1 MQLQINYMRKLILL
15 ALSVVIFSGFI
26 VHVNGQVN
34 PSQINVNTLTD
45 SQIRQ
50 IAEQVNSR
58 GLTMDQAAALA
69 RAQGA
74 TPDQV
79 DQVLRRIQELRFTQ
93 GESISSP
100 SATIVQ
106 STESDR
112 EAFSFK
118 AETAAS
124 AKAKRIFGFN
134 LFNSENLTF
143 EPSINIPTPQNYV
156 MGIGDELV
164 INVWGASQ
172 NVYNLKVDQNGTVN
186 IPDIGPVSLLGM
198 SFEEGRSL
206 LKRRLMAIYSG
217 MSGAYPNTWAEVSL
231 SNLRSIKVNVVGDVL
246 VPGTYTL
253 PATASVFNA
262 LYLSGGPGENGS
274 FRNVQVIRDNKV
286 IQILD
291 VYDFLISGNTT
302 GNIVLREQD
311 IIFIPTYTK
320 RIETTG
326 NFKRSA
332 IFELKENETMADLI
346 RYAGGFNDEAYT
358 SMVTVERITA
368 TQRRVNDVPS
378 DLFDS
383 FLLQNGDKVN
393 AGEIIDR
400 FDNRVTIQGAVFRP
414 GTYELT
420 PGLTLSGLIDKADGV
435 RENVFS
441 NRGLLVRL
449 QDDLTPMNISFSV
462 SDILRGIGDI
472 ALQRED
478 AVVIMHLDSLREERY
493 IRIMGQVQEP
503 GSFPY
508 HDNFT
513 LQDLILM
520 AKGFTEAASES
531 FIEVSR
537 RNSYAKASGLTQE
550 MVTLHRFD
558 VSRDLTLEKQEGNF
572 ILQPFDYVYVRRAP
586 SYFTQRSVIITG
598 EVMYPGDY
606 SIGSKNERVSDL
618 LKRAGGLTPDAYVK
632 GAMMIRAPRNLKQI
646 MGVLENLVEDS
657 LIQSARSKY
666 EVDKLELRLAD
677 ILKNPSSSYNY
688 VLKEGDQI
696 IIPEVTEEIRVAGE
710 ILNPIALAYQP
721 GKNARFYIDRAGGF
735 SSHAQKGKVYV
746 INSDGTSRVTRSFIV
761 RNYPDVEQGAQI
773 VVPQKPIRESNT
785 AQWLGI
791 ASTMSSL
798 TIAIATLFRVL

>member
-1 MQLQINYMRKLILL
+1 MGKLILL
-15 ALSVVIFSGFI
+15 TLSVIILSGII
-26 VHVNGQVN
+26 VQVNGQVN

-50 IAEQVNSR
+50 IADQVNSR

-74 TPDQV
+74 TSQQV
-79 DQVLRRIQELRFTQ
+79 DQVLRRIQEIQSGQ
-93 GESISSP
+93 GQTIPSP
-100 SATIVQ
+100 F
-106 STESDR
+106 STTEQGFEFDR
-112 EAFSFK
+112 EPYSIK
-118 AETAAS
+118 AESVAS
-124 AKAKRIFGFN
+124 EKAKKVFGFN
-134 LFNSENLTF
+134 LFNSDNLTF
-143 EPSINIPTPQNYV
+143 EPTLNIPTPKNYV

-172 NVYNLKVDQNGTVN
+172 NVYNLRIDQNGTVN
-186 IPDIGPVSLLGM
+186 IPDIGPISLSGM
-198 SFEEGRSL
+198 NFEDARNL
-206 LKRRLMAIYSG
+206 IKRRLMSIYSG
-217 MSGAYPNTWAEVSL
+217 MSGTYPNTWAEVSL

-274 FRNVQVIRDNKV
+274 FRNIQIIRDNKV

-291 VYDFLISGNTT
+291 VYDFLVRGNTE

-311 IIFIPTYTK
+311 IVFIPTYTK
-320 RIETTG
+320 RVETTG
-326 NFKRSA
+326 SFKRTA
-332 IFELKENETMADLI
+332 LFELKENETMADLLM
-346 RYAGGFNDEAYT
+346 YAGGFTEDAYT
-358 SMVTVERITA
+358 GELTVERTTA
-368 TQRRVNDVPS
+368 KQRRLSDVPS
-378 DLFDS
+378 SLFDS
-383 FLLQNGDKVN
+383 FILQNGDKVN
-393 AGEIIDR
+393 AGVVLER

-420 PGLTLSGLIDKADGV
+420 PDLTLSGLIAKADGV
-435 RENVFS
+435 RENAFS

-462 SDILRGIGDI
+462 SNILRGIDDI

-503 GSFPY
+503 GSFSY
-508 HDNFT
+508 RDNLT

-537 RNSYAKASGLTQE
+537 RNSYAKASELTQE
-550 MVTLHRFD
+550 IVTLYRFD
-558 VSRDLTLEKQEGNF
+558 ISRDLTLENQEGNF

-586 SYFTQRSVIITG
+586 SYFTQRSVTITG

-618 LKRAGGLTPDAYVK
+618 INRAGGLTPDAYVK
-632 GAMMIRAPRNLKQI
+632 GAMMIRAPRNLEQI
-646 MGVLENLVEDS
+646 MGVIENLVEDS
-657 LIQSARSKY
+657 LIRSARSKF

-677 ILKNPSSSYNY
+677 ILKNPSSPYNY
-688 VLKEGDQI
+688 LLKEGDQI

-710 ILNPIALAYQP
+710 ILNPIALAYQT

-735 SSHAQKGKVYV
+735 SHSAQKGKVYV
-746 INSDGTSRVTRSFIV
+746 INSDGTTRVTRSFIF
-761 RNYPDVEQGAQI
+761 RNYPDVEQGSQI